1 MARRTTLSALA
12 TVLVA
17 PVLLVVTAD
26 ASTSAPTMPTCP
38 STRLTKTGTQS
49 TAVNQTNNGGTWN
62 LTGAV
67 WDKVAPSPIAYPVRS
82 DAWTRG
88 CLVGATVYG
97 DVPKSATRDQWYNAE
112 DGGTRQGGEAFRQT
126 LTDTPGNFL
135 LMRDTYAEDY
145 EDAYDPNGVSAADT
159 MYLDHV
165 QAKYIRDDCIE
176 NEGSGNV
183 ERPMNLVI
191 NRSLFD
197 GCFTGIAE
205 RPMYAGG
212 SVQNGSGPQSLTIDN
227 TLMYIQPQP
236 LGPNYCSDAQV
247 TTGRC
252 KATSRSNVWM
262 GAHGIWKWS
271 RAAAS
276 KVTIRNS
283 VFKLDMASYT
293 SCGAQVWPAG
303 TYQNVTLVWA
313 GAGPYATAGGCKNTL
328 PAGVTLTTDNSVW
341 SKAKAAWLEG
351 STTPASR
358 QTSTATPT
366 RVSAGVVRHRV
377 GGTLATLSG
386 HRVAGASMTL
396 QRRSVGS
403 SRWVPVTRARTS
415 SVGVARVTVRPARTS
430 YFRWVFGGE
439 AHHAASR
446 SAAVRV
452 RR

>member
-1 MARRTTLSALA
+1 MASAVLFVVSALGGCSVLRQPSRKPA
-12 TVLVA
+12 TA
-17 PVLLVVTAD
+17 YPRCPEATRWVTGNV
-26 ASTSAPTMPTCP
+26 
-38 STRLTKTGTQS
+38 TGTQGAS
-49 TAVNQTNNGGTWN
+49 SSAGSNETWN
-62 LTGAV
+62 LTGFTHTTTPDPTRYPFRLERV
-67 WDKVAPSPIAYPVRS
+67 RNVCIVGGRIIGNIPDTYSRTQWYDGIGLPSSAPKYDGDAFRIVQKNGWALIRDAYVERVS
-82 DAWTRG
+82 DA
-88 CLVGATVYG
+88 
-97 DVPKSATRDQWYNAE
+97 YNP
-112 DGGTRQGGEAFRQT
+112 QGPRTARI
-126 LTDTPGNFL
+126 
-135 LMRDTYAEDY
+135 
-145 EDAYDPNGVSAADT
+145 
-159 MYLDHV
+159 YLDHV
-165 QAKYIRDDCIE
+165 HAKYIRDDCIE

-430 YFRWVFGGE
+430 YFRWVFRGE